1 MKMLMLYANGFEDVE
16 AIATRDVLVRAGI
29 EVVDMSINENE
40 DVTSSHN
47 LRISGLK
54 SASKSD
60 LSSFSGI
67 ILPGGSHGVN
77 NLLLSDFVL
86 NTVKEFYDQGKL
98 VCAICAAP
106 MVLGKLGLLKNREFT
121 CYPGCE
127 KGLDGIYTGKEVVE
141 VDNIITGRS
150 MLFSIAFGLKIIER
164 LLGKA
169 KSEQIYNQI
178 AGLSAK

>member
-60 LSSFSGI
+60 SLLVELSF
-67 ILPGGSHGVN
+67 LA
-77 NLLLSDFVL
+77 VL
-86 NTVKEFYDQGKL
+86 
-98 VCAICAAP
+98 
-106 MVLGKLGLLKNREFT
+106 
-121 CYPGCE
+121 
-127 KGLDGIYTGKEVVE
+127 VV
-141 VDNIITGRS
+141 
-150 MLFSIAFGLKIIER
+150 
-164 LLGKA
+164 
-169 KSEQIYNQI
+169 
-178 AGLSAK
+178 